1 MWNNSIKS
9 SGFTLV
15 ELMITLAIAGIL
27 VAVGIPSFS
36 STISS
41 NRLSSYANEFVTALN
56 LARSEAIR
64 RGQNVVV
71 RRIGTQQWENGW
83 QVFVDVDRSSTANTN
98 TFNDDG
104 DNTLCEAGEDCMLR
118 VYPALSGAFTLR
130 GNNNFVNFIGYTPIG
145 ISNNIGSFVIC
156 DNSDGNAPSQANTSK
171 LITVNFLGRPHMGID
186 SDSDGIPEKENGTE
200 IVSCTV
206 SPF

>member
-1 MWNNSIKS
+1 MWNNSVKS

-27 VAVGIPSFS
+27 VAVGIPSFN
-36 STISS
+36 STISDS
-41 NRLSSYANEFVTALN
+41 RLTSYANEFVTALN

-83 QVFVDVDRSSTANTN
+83 QVFVDVDRSSTAKTN

-145 ISNNIGSFVIC
+145 ISNTIGSFVIC
-156 DNSDGNAPSQANTSK
+156 DNSDGDNQPNANMSK
-171 LITVNFLGRPHMGID
+171 LITVNFLGRPHMGINNNN
-186 SDSDGIPEKENGTE
+186 GIPVQENGQPIT
-200 IVSCTV
+200 SCI
-206 SPF
+206 